1 MVRSPCF
8 DSNGMKKGAWSEEED
23 DKLRAFILSH
33 GHWNWRL
40 LPKYAGLKRCGKSCR
55 LRWVNHLKPGVKRG
69 NFSKEEEDLVIKLH
83 DQIGNK
89 WSAIAAELPGR
100 TDNDIKNF
108 WNTRVARRKRPNP
121 STSSSMDNENHL
133 LEIASNDAMKNIHE
147 STFSFETITQP
158 ELDSMGDK
166 FPPSMVEDEEF
177 WCPQFDYNDWV
188 ASEDHSIMFNDVG
201 GSIWDESFELTSSD
215 CQPQTR
221 VCDPLDYDP
230 IFLLWDS

>member
-1 MVRSPCF
+1 
-8 DSNGMKKGAWSEEED
+8 
-23 DKLRAFILSH
+23 
-33 GHWNWRL
+33 
-40 LPKYAGLKRCGKSCR
+40 
-55 LRWVNHLKPGVKRG
+55 
-69 NFSKEEEDLVIKLH
+69 
-83 DQIGNK
+83 
-89 WSAIAAELPGR
+89 
-100 TDNDIKNF
+100 
-108 WNTRVARRKRPNP
+108 
-121 STSSSMDNENHL
+121 MDNENHL